1 LICTMKSNVVS
12 KPGQLAST
20 FSIVAFDPMT
30 KDLGVAVQSRY
41 FSVGSVVPWAEAGV
55 GAIATQSFVNVSYGP
70 RGLQFL
76 KEGLNVDEVIGRIT
90 RDDEGKDFRQLGI
103 VDSKGNASAFTG
115 SRCLEWAG
123 SRVGKNY
130 AAQGNI
136 LAGED
141 VMKGMVE
148 KFESTKGELADKLVA
163 ALEGGQEG
171 GGDARGRQSAALLV
185 VRKNVG
191 RAGYGDRYID
201 LRVEDHPEPIVEL
214 RRLLVMHRV
223 YRLIDD
229 GEEKMATGDLDSGL
243 SLIREAVSLGPTID
257 DAHVDLGII
266 YLKLGRKDEALKSFR
281 QALKLNPR
289 MKTMIKQLPGA
300 GLMERDP
307 EVFRELDI
315 T

>member
-1 LICTMKSNVVS
+1 MVPKS
-12 KPGQLAST
+12 GQLVST
-20 FSIVAFDPMT
+20 FSIVALDPIT

-70 RGLQFL
+70 RGLQL
-76 KEGLNVDEVIGRIT
+76 LREGLNVEEVIGRLT

-115 SRCLEWAG
+115 SRCLEWSG

-141 VMKGMVE
+141 VVMGMVE
-148 KFESTKGELADKLVA
+148 KFESTRGDLADKLVA

-171 GGDARGRQSAALLV
+171 GGDARGKQSAALLV
-185 VRKNVG
+185 VRKNTG

-201 LRVEDHPEPIVEL
+201 LRVEDHQDPIIEL
-214 RRLLVMHRV
+214 KRLLVMHRV

-229 GEEKMATGDLDSGL
+229 GEEKMATGDPEGGL
-243 SLIREAVSLGPTID
+243 SLIREAVELGPTID
-257 DAHVDLGII
+257 DAHIDLGMIC
-266 YLKLGRKDEALKSFR
+266 LKLGKKDEALKAFR

-289 MKTMIKQLPGA
+289 MKNLIKQLPSA
-300 GLMERDP
+300 GLMEPDP
-307 EVFRELDI
+307 EIFSELDI
-315 T
+315 K

>member
-1 LICTMKSNVVS
+1 MKSNVVP
-12 KPGQLAST
+12 KIGQSAST
-20 FSIVAFDPMT
+20 FSIVAFDPII

-76 KEGLNVDEVIGRIT
+76 KEGLSVDEVIGRLT

-103 VDSKGNASAFTG
+103 VDSKGSASAFTG

-123 SRVGKNY
+123 STVGKNY

-141 VMKGMVE
+141 VVKGMVE
-148 KFESTKGELADKLVA
+148 NFESTKGELADKLVA

-229 GEEKMATGDLDSGL
+229 GEDKIATGDLDGAL

-266 YLKLGRKDEALKSFR
+266 YLKLGRKDEALKAFR

-300 GLMERDP
+300 GLVEPDP

>member
-1 LICTMKSNVVS
+1 MKTNVL
-12 KPGQLAST
+12 PGLTHLAST
-20 FSIVAFDPMT
+20 FSIVAFDPIT

-70 RGLQFL
+70 RGLQL
-76 KEGLNVDEVIGRIT
+76 LREGLNVDEVIGRLT
-90 RDDEGKDFRQLGI
+90 KDDEAKNSRQLGI

-115 SRCLEWAG
+115 SGCLEWAG

-130 AAQGNI
+130 AVQGNI

-141 VMKGMVE
+141 VVEGMVK

-171 GGDARGRQSAALLV
+171 GGDARGKQSAALLV
-185 VRKNVG
+185 VRKNLG

-201 LRVEDHPEPIVEL
+201 LRVEDHPEPIPEL
-214 RRLLVMHRV
+214 KRLLTMHHV
-223 YRLIDD
+223 YKLIDD
-229 GEEKMATGDLDSGL
+229 GEEKMVTGDPQGGL
-243 SLIREAVSLGPTID
+243 SLIREAVSLGPSSD
-257 DAHVDLGII
+257 DAQIDLAICL
-266 YLKLGRKDEALKSFR
+266 LKLGKKDEALKAFR

-289 MKTMIKQLPGA
+289 MKTLIKQLPAA
-300 GLMERDP
+300 GLMEPDP

-315 T
+315 K

>member
-1 LICTMKSNVVS
+1 MKSNIVI
-12 KPGQLAST
+12 KMGQLAST
-20 FSIVAFDPMT
+20 FSIVAFDPVT
-30 KDLGVAVQSRY
+30 KDLGVTVQSRY

-70 RGLQFL
+70 RGLQLL
-76 KEGLNVDEVIGRIT
+76 KEGLNVDEVIGRLT

-123 SRVGKNY
+123 SKVGKNY

-141 VMKGMVE
+141 VVNGMVE
-148 KFESTKGELADKLVA
+148 KFESTQGELADKLVS
-163 ALEGGQEG
+163 ALEGGQES
-171 GGDARGRQSAALLV
+171 GGDARGKQSAALLV

-201 LRVEDHPEPIVEL
+201 LRVEDHPDPIVEL
-214 RRLLVMHRV
+214 KRLLVMHRV

-229 GEEKMATGDLDSGL
+229 GEEKMATGDAEAGL
-243 SLIREAVSLGPTID
+243 SMIREAVSLGPTID
-257 DAHVDLGII
+257 DAHIDLGII
-266 YLKLGRKDEALKSFR
+266 CLKLGKKDEALKAFKES
-281 QALKLNPR
+281 LKLNPR
-289 MKTMIKQLPGA
+289 MKNLIKQLPGA
-300 GLMERDP
+300 GLMEPSP
-307 EVFRELDI
+307 EVFKELGI

>member
-1 LICTMKSNVVS
+1 MRSNTVS
-12 KPGQLAST
+12 KLGQLAST
-20 FSIVAFDPMT
+20 FSIVAFDPAT

-70 RGLQFL
+70 RGLQLL
-76 KEGLNVDEVIGRIT
+76 KEGLNVEEVIGRLT
-90 RDDEGKDFRQLGI
+90 KDDEGKDFRQLGI
-103 VDSKGNASAFTG
+103 VDSKGNASAYTG

-130 AAQGNI
+130 TAQGNI

-141 VMKGMVE
+141 VVQGMVE
-148 KFESTKGELADKLVA
+148 KFESTKGELAERLVA

-201 LRVEDHPEPIVEL
+201 LRVEDHPEPIAEL

-223 YRLIDD
+223 YRLVDD
-229 GEEKMATGDLDSGL
+229 GEEKMATGDPDGGL
-243 SLIREAVSLGPTID
+243 SLIKEAVSLGPTID
-257 DAHVDLGII
+257 DAFIDLGII
-266 YLKLGRKDEALKSFR
+266 CLKLGKKDEALKAFR

-300 GLMERDP
+300 GLMEPDP
-307 EVFRELDI
+307 EIFKELDI

>member
-1 LICTMKSNVVS
+1 MKANVS
-12 KPGQLAST
+12 SGLAHLAST
-20 FSIVAFDPMT
+20 FSIVAFDPIT

-41 FSVGSVVPWAEAGV
+41 FSVGSVVPWAESGV

-70 RGLQFL
+70 RGLELL
-76 KEGLNVDEVIGRIT
+76 KEGLNVEDVIGRLT
-90 RDDEGKDFRQLGI
+90 RDDEGKEFRQLGI
-103 VDSKGNASAFTG
+103 IDSKGNASAFTG
-115 SRCLEWAG
+115 WRCLEWAG
-123 SRVGKNY
+123 SIVGKNY
-130 AAQGNI
+130 TAQGNI

-141 VMKGMVE
+141 VVKGMSQ

-201 LRVEDHPEPIVEL
+201 LRVEDHPEPIAEL
-214 RRLLVMHRV
+214 KRLLVMHRV

-229 GEEKMATGDLDSGL
+229 GEEKMATGDPEGGL
-243 SLIREAVSLGPTID
+243 SMIKEAVSLGPSID
-257 DAHVDLGII
+257 DAHIDLGVI
-266 YLKLGRKDEALKSFR
+266 YLKLGKRDEALKAFG

-300 GLMERDP
+300 GLMEKDP
-307 EVFRELDI
+307 EIFKELDI